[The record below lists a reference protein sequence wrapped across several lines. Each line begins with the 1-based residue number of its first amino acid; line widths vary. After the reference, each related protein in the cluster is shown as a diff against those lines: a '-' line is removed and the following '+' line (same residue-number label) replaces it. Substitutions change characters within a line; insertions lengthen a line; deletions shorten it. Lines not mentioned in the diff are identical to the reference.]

1 MSRNQMCARLKNPG
15 RGTSK
20 TLDETAGN
28 LPNTVVFR
36 FDFLKSLQD
45 CIIPDNCDICVAPP
59 PLVRLKCASSPGS
72 VYFRN
77 LAVST
82 VAPGLVRPAWTCGC
96 IIDVQLFIYS
106 STDVYCATPEGFTNE
121 GLFGRLILF
130 EDLLSFKNDR
140 LFIDFKQCEAY

>member
-1 MSRNQMCARLKNPG
+1 MCARLKNPG

-106 STDVYCATPEGFTNE
+106 STDVLQRPRALQTRDYLVASFYLKTYY
-121 GLFGRLILF
+121 RLKMIGYL
-130 EDLLSFKNDR
+130 
-140 LFIDFKQCEAY
+140 